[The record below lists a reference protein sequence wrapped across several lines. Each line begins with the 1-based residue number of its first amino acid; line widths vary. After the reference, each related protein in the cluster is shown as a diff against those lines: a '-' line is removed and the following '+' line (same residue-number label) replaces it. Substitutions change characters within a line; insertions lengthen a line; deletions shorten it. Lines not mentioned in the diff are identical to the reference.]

1 MYGINVRFTGGDRSI
16 VRGTVR
22 VKSVATQ
29 RRPRSIFVMGN
40 SLSSLPLAE
49 ISSCAVP
56 CSHFPPLT
64 CAANWQM
71 FALRGADNAELR
83 CFAGIHAIQIVNI
96 CSRNG
101 SPLTHFNLFVFSGVI
116 RNSTLSV
123 NRRFSGNALPEA
135 RA

>member
-1 MYGINVRFTGGDRSI
+1 MFSFEGINVRFTGGDPSL

-22 VKSVATQ
+22 IKSVATQPTQ
-29 RRPRSIFVMGN
+29 RRPRSVFVMGN

-64 CAANWQM
+64 CVANWQM
-71 FALRGADNAELR
+71 FALHGADNAELG
-83 CFAGIHAIQIVNI
+83 CFAGIHAIQIDNI

-101 SPLTHFNLFVFSGVI
+101 SPLTHCNLFVFSGCDPKQHV
-116 RNSTLSV
+116 
-123 NRRFSGNALPEA
+123 EC
-135 RA
+135 